1 MLCPNKRGKPLSVN
15 VWLLC
20 ASPLLSSSGFRIF
33 RYMRSVSFR
42 SLKLQSLNIFS
53 WGAGP
58 RVLGVSGRPERRRQP
73 GKSLELRAEGRGQR
87 GETGSRCPLGAEKA
101 PPRVPL
107 GRGSAPAGA
116 WGQGAAVP
124 RLPLGWVTAAGLRR
138 CLGEYGW
145 TRGGNAGWAAQG
157 LGPMGGRR
165 QGYFWGLEG
174 WGDLVAPLPGDPE
187 HLPPVWAVFTPTRQ
201 IKFPSAQP
209 LARGCSGHCAEGHG
223 GSEPSKTQVQIR
235 RSNSTSRLCDP
246 GQLLPVSEPHALL

>member
-33 RYMRSVSFR
+33 RFTRSVSFR

-53 WGAGP
+53 WGAVL

-101 PPRVPL
+101 PPRAPL

-116 WGQGAAVP
+116 RGQGAAVP
-124 RLPLGWVTAAGLRR
+124 RLQLGWVTAAGLRH

-165 QGYFWGLEG
+165 QGYFWGLDG
-174 WGDLVAPLPGDPE
+174 WGDPVAPLPGDPE

-201 IKFPSAQP
+201 FPHAQP
-209 LARGCSGHCAEGHG
+209 LARGCSGHRAEGHE
-223 GSEPSKTQVQIR
+223 GSEPSKTQVQIQ
-235 RSNSTSRLCDP
+235 TFEFHV
-246 GQLLPVSEPHALL
+246 QAV